1 MACSQDVKMTWYW
14 LCNEV
19 SRKSWKPGWNVKVK
33 PTEKKAVN
41 KNQGGTQVVLNS
53 SLVTSFSM
61 AQELKPFDLLDKE
74 HIRELHYGHK

>member
-1 MACSQDVKMTWYW
+1 MYKGGGWVKKGP
-14 LCNEV
+14 
-19 SRKSWKPGWNVKVK
+19 KSMYVIYGRPHIRS
-33 PTEKKAVN
+33 
-41 KNQGGTQVVLNS
+41 GGTQVVLNS